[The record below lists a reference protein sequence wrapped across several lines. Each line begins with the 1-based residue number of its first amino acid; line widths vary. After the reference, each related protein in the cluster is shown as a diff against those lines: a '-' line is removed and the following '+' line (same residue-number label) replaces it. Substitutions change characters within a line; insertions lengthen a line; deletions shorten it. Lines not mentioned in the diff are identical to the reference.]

1 MVEASDTTRVLLF
14 DSGLGGISV
23 ADEIQALLPG
33 VELVYFADNAYFPY
47 GSREASALL
56 RRVRDLVL
64 QLQAHYQPDII
75 VLACNTASTLVLA
88 ELRHHTATP
97 IVGVVPAVKP
107 AAETTSS
114 GVIGLLAT
122 PGTVLRDYTAELIR
136 EFAGHCE
143 VISVGSSELAAM
155 AEGKMHGT
163 AVTTN
168 TLQEIL
174 APFHRH
180 PRAGELDTIVLACT
194 HFPLLREEL
203 QQAFGREIRWLDS
216 GAAIA
221 RRVQF
226 LLGSAPTAPHPAT
239 PTHRLASS
247 KPLPRSLALE
257 QRLRAAGFQWPP
269 ATPGFD

>member
-1 MVEASDTTRVLLF
+1 MVDPTATSRVLLF
-14 DSGLGGISV
+14 DSGLGGLSV
-23 ADEIQALLPG
+23 AREIQALLPG
-33 VELVYFADNAYFPY
+33 VELVYFADNAFFPY
-47 GSREASALL
+47 GSRDANTLL
-56 RRVRDLVL
+56 RRVRELMARL
-64 QLQAHYQPDII
+64 EQLYQPDLI

-107 AAETTSS
+107 AAETTNS

-143 VISVGSSELAAM
+143 VISVGSSKLAAM
-155 AEGKMHGT
+155 AEGKMLGE
-163 AVTTN
+163 AVAIDE
-168 TLQEIL
+168 LAEIL
-174 APFHRH
+174 APFRRH

-194 HFPLLREEL
+194 HFPLLQPEL
-203 QQAFGREIRWLDS
+203 QQAFDRDIRWLDS

-226 LLGSAPTAPHPAT
+226 LLGDTPAASNGDS
-239 PTHRLASS
+239 PRHQLASS
-247 KPLPRSLALE
+247 APLPVGTSLE
-257 QRLRAAGFQWPP
+257 QTLQGAGFNWPP
-269 ATPGFD
+269 TVPTLD